1 MELTKGHGMDQIN
14 VVVLTGFLE
23 RHPVVTE
30 TAVRFTIRV
39 DEIGKDGTTFKVF
52 VPCEAYGRLA
62 ERAES
67 WEVGAFL
74 AVEGRLKWRSYTD
87 RDGEKKAGLCVF
99 AKEVRVLDAVTVA

>member
-1 MELTKGHGMDQIN
+1 MDQVN

-23 RHPVVTE
+23 RPAVASE
-30 TAVRFTIRV
+30 TGARFTLRV
-39 DEIGKDGTTFKVF
+39 KEVGKDGTLFKIY

-67 WEVGAFL
+67 WETGAFL

-87 RDGEKKAGLCVF
+87 RDGEKKGKLCVF
-99 AKEVRVLDAVTVA
+99 AKEVRILDAVAVADERG